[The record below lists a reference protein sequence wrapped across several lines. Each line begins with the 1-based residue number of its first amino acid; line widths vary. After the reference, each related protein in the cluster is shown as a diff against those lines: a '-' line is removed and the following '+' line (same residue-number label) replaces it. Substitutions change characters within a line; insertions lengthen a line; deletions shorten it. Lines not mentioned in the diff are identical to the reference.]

1 MKKVFHYL
9 LFITF
14 LFTILIPFTGIAIH
28 KLSSTLFLI
37 LSFIHLIIYSNKLN
51 IRRILL
57 MIMILICFIT
67 GILGMIF
74 DLIPIILNV
83 HKGLSVLL
91 VFFLAIHIYVYHKK
105 MRI

>member
-1 MKKVFHYL
+1 MKKVLHYL

-37 LSFIHLIIYSNKLN
+37 LSFVHLIIYSNKLN
-51 IRRILL
+51 IKRILL

-74 DLIPIILNV
+74 DLIPIILNI
-83 HKGLSVLL
+83 HKGLSILL

>member
-9 LFITF
+9 LFISF
-14 LFTILIPFTGIAIH
+14 LFTILVPFTGVAIH

-74 DLIPIILNV
+74 DLIPIILNI
-83 HKGLSVLL
+83 HKGLSILL

>member
-1 MKKVFHYL
+1 MKKVLHYL

-14 LFTILIPFTGIAIH
+14 LFTILVPFTGISIH

-51 IRRILL
+51 IRRILI

-74 DLIPIILNV
+74 DLIPIILNI
-83 HKGLSVLL
+83 HKGLSILL

>member
-9 LFITF
+9 LFISF
-14 LFTILIPFTGIAIH
+14 LFTILVPLTDIAIH

-37 LSFIHLIIYSNKLN
+37 LSFIHFIIYSNKLN
-51 IRRILL
+51 IRRILI

-74 DLIPIILNV
+74 DFIPIILNI
-83 HKGLSVLL
+83 HKGLSILL

>member
-9 LFITF
+9 LFISF
-14 LFTILIPFTGIAIH
+14 LFTILVPFTGIAIH

-37 LSFIHLIIYSNKLN
+37 LSFIHFIIYSNKLN
-51 IRRILL
+51 IRRILI

-67 GILGMIF
+67 GILRMIF
-74 DLIPIILNV
+74 DSIPIILNI
-83 HKGLSVLL
+83 HKGLSILL